1 MCTLKLSLVDVCS
14 LEKGNFLTSMKN
26 KMTNLSK
33 VLKNHMVRHRN
44 K

>member
-26 KMTNLSK
+26 DKFIQSFKKPHGETQE
-33 VLKNHMVRHRN
+33 
-44 K
+44 